1 MTFSGKFIGKN
12 GSMGFRKGQIY
23 QLKSVVRDS
32 CIVLQDTNSSLSCP
46 YSGLEAVFN
55 NWELMPEK
63 SKEQVAADRAEF
75 DREFEQVF
83 GNKYMGSDFL

>member
-1 MTFSGKFIGKN
+1 
-12 GSMGFRKGQIY
+12 
-23 QLKSVVRDS
+23 
-32 CIVLQDTNSSLSCP
+32 
-46 YSGLEAVFN
+46 
-55 NWELMPEK
+55 MPEK